1 VPRRFCSV
9 ACWYSDTRQSGA
21 GLAPVTEVLQR
32 FDLALKSDFCQ
43 TSRHENA
50 NPNDS
55 HHTHIPLFGSYR
67 AKSTSGQSTTG
78 WRLSRRQYRA
88 EGQSA
93 LLSLTSG
100 TYNTAVG
107 LFSLI
112 TDAEGGFNTAIGAG
126 ALVANAADGN
136 TATGAGALLSN
147 ATGFNN
153 TTSGTFAL
161 FSSTT
166 GTTNTANGES
176 ALLRNTTGS
185 SSTAV
190 GAVALVN
197 NTTGS
202 LNTAIGVGAL
212 NANSTGNSNTALGQN
227 AGNGITTGNNVIAIG
242 ASGAHVNNSCFIG
255 HVRGVQT
262 SIGDAVPVLIDS
274 AGQLGTLSS
283 CRRFKTDIK
292 PMDNVSEAVLAL
304 KPVKFHYKSDKTN
317 TPQFGLIAEEV
328 AELNPDLIVR
338 DKDGEVYTVRYDQIN
353 AMLLNEFLKAHR
365 KVEKLE
371 ATITRQEE
379 QIEALAAGLQKVSAR
394 IEMKEP
400 TAQIADNQ

>member
-1 VPRRFCSV
+1 MKMQTPTILTTLIFLC
-9 ACWYSDTRQSGA
+9 
-21 GLAPVTEVLQR
+21 LAAIGPKAQAVSPPPDGGYPGGNT
-32 FDLALKSDFCQ
+32 
-43 TSRHENA
+43 
-50 NPNDS
+50 
-55 HHTHIPLFGSYR
+55 
-67 AKSTSGQSTTG
+67 
-78 WRLSRRQYRA
+78 A

>member
-9 ACWYSDTRQSGA
+9 ACWYSDARQSGA

-126 ALVANAADGN
+126 ALLANAADGN

-153 TTSGTFAL
+153 T
-161 FSSTT
+161 
-166 GTTNTANGES
+166 
-176 ALLRNTTGS
+176 
-185 SSTAV
+185 
-190 GAVALVN
+190 
-197 NTTGS
+197 
-202 LNTAIGVGAL
+202 AIGVGSL
-212 NANSTGNSNTALGQN
+212 NANSTGNSNTAIGQN

-242 ASGAHVNNSCFIG
+242 ASGANVNNSCFIG

-283 CRRFKTDIK
+283 SRRFKTDIK

-365 KVEKLE
+365 KDEKLE